1 MRNFHVLNE
10 TGMGTGLY
18 KGIKEDT
25 HRRSGMSVSRMPSI
39 SATETPT
46 GACLGSDMVG
56 CSPGRPRNLKSTA
69 LMSSFSSRRNACWSN
84 LELSRR
90 MRNSPRM
97 SRSSSGM
104 KFSDLR
110 VSRDTADVEDGGDDG
125 TKEAG
130 VDGVV
135 VFVVEVGIVVADLLL
150 RRMMWAF
157 KLLARVDWGSTVLG
171 CDCRR
176 GSCGCS
182 RDDTYSSVK
191 SM

>member
-1 MRNFHVLNE
+1 
-10 TGMGTGLY
+10 
-18 KGIKEDT
+18 
-25 HRRSGMSVSRMPSI
+25 MSVSRVPSI

-46 GACLGSDMVG
+46 GVCLWSDMVG

-69 LMSSFSSRRNACWSN
+69 LMSSFSSRRSVYWSN
-84 LELSRR
+84 LESSRR

-104 KFSDLR
+104 KLSDLM
-110 VSRDTADVEDGGDDG
+110 VSRDTADVEDRGDDG
-125 TKEAG
+125 MKEAG

-135 VFVVEVGIVVADLLL
+135 DAGVVVVVVEVGIVVADLLF

-171 CDCRR
+171 CGCCR
-176 GSCGCS
+176 SCCGCS

-191 SM
+191 SMWPNLRV